1 MIDHFR
7 SIDRKHRD
15 NSSRAWAI
23 LILLA
28 ATLQAA
34 HAEPPTISPSPY
46 WKNQIAYPY
55 DTFCNSRFVDGKV
68 KWIKFTILLAPYD
81 PNVVYFQDSAK
92 YVFHYSF
99 ATEVLDPFR
108 GMTAPQFNAATLFEK
123 NQKAILGTVILPPA
137 VAWPTEP
144 QFREYGIQFVR
155 QDPFTR
161 EQIRDLFQLV
171 KAHVGAP
178 ADVQVFYFP
187 TYEQQAAAS
196 ANRDWFESQGV
207 PLGSTARWAS
217 GNACYSPGWAFGRL
231 NYVPGGSI
239 ASAYHSGV
247 LKPGDI
253 LLTDGVP
260 AEVPFVAGII
270 SLAPSTPNS
279 HVAILAK
286 TYMVPFVYLALAADA
301 EHIQQLIGHRI
312 VFCAYEDEFGVD
324 VRTIDAEGILDDA
337 AAAEILQ
344 LKQPAPLDISP
355 MASLGTFGVSVE
367 GLQATDIQYV
377 GGKAANFSLLRA
389 AVPDNS
395 PRAIAL
401 TFDLWNAFLD
411 QPLTPASAITLMPRE
426 HMLFWADDDEQQGPT
441 HTSFRLNADGETISL
456 FDVDGATLLD
466 SIQFG
471 RQTKDVSYGRS
482 VDGGDVWQAF
492 DRPTPGLPNSAA
504 PSEHTGG
511 LVINEL
517 MANNKRTIEDPCESG
532 EYPDW
537 IELYNASDQA
547 IALNGIYLTD
557 DANEPTQ
564 WQVRPEITGP
574 TLRQEIARRLSK
586 YTAYPPPDMQM
597 LSQDMASIR
606 NLFTNSG
613 VTAFTAALRA
623 AVIDVL
629 TNPKYGFDP
638 NVPLRFRSSTNVEDS
653 VDFIGAG
660 LYDSFSGCLGD
671 AIDLDDDG
679 PCACDPNRGS
689 ERDVFQ
695 AIRQVF
701 ASFYND
707 NAYLERLRHGLDE
720 TNVGMA
726 VVVHHSFPDEIELAN
741 GVATVERDGMQANTY
756 ITLVTQLGTVSV
768 TNPEDGSIPEEVTVT
783 ILPSGS
789 STWPELKR
797 ASSLVRLGDTVLTGT
812 LRGKSIQGS
821 SDYKDLTAL
830 LLKVSSEFER
840 RTGKFPYILDLE
852 YKKVAPGG
860 RVLPAG
866 GLVIKQVRQVPSSNR
881 MQTPYLVN
889 QPTEFEVYT
898 GEVELMD
905 TVDVFADHRLKSRWT
920 IQTCN
925 TVLDANA
932 LGESLYTDVQI
943 EYLDE
948 DRIRTISGKMAL
960 LPSGN
965 HSLIDDD
972 TIDSWQLPDLVNP
985 RTYHLWT
992 PDVPTAIPP
1001 SLRPIFAPSDLG
1013 CSGYRVPYRF
1023 LPLNVD
1029 YGAPVVSWHPA
1040 GMRPVTG
1047 NKVYLWACSPASS
1060 ADMPQE
1066 RSLVDHGVSVKS
1078 YFYYPPLPRGFTM
1091 WEQAGGNTGPLKRWD
1106 RTVIEGLTTEP
1117 IVLKGYYSQ
1126 TFRPEHHNVAEHFL
1140 FEPRLEPGISAAIVS
1155 QLQNKGIRFIHMI
1168 LDKDNVGANQS
1179 RIILYDF
1186 NANPI
1191 DLSSA
1196 GGG

>member
-1 MIDHFR
+1 MTDQSQSVDRRHR
-7 SIDRKHRD
+7 STCPA
-15 NSSRAWAI
+15 RA
-23 LILLA
+23 LFILLA
-28 ATLQAA
+28 AMLQAA
-34 HAEPPTISPSPY
+34 HAEPLTVTPSPY
-46 WKNQIAYPY
+46 WKNQITYPY

-68 KWIKFTILLAPYD
+68 KWIKFTILLEPYD
-81 PNVVYFQDSAK
+81 PNVVYFQDSSK

-99 ATEVLDPFR
+99 ATDVLDSFR
-108 GMTAPQFNAATLFEK
+108 GMAAPQFNAVTLFEK
-123 NQKAILGTVILPPA
+123 NQKAILGTVILPP
-137 VAWPTEP
+137 VVVWPTEP

-161 EQIRDLFQLV
+161 EQIRDLFQIV
-171 KAHVGAP
+171 KARVGAP

-196 ANRDWFESQGV
+196 ANRDWFESQGI
-207 PLGSTARWAS
+207 PLGSTARWAN
-217 GNACYSPGWAFGRL
+217 GNTCYSPGWAFGRL

-247 LKPGDI
+247 LEPGDI

-286 TYMVPFVYLALAADA
+286 TYMVPFVHLALAADA
-301 EHIQQLIGHRI
+301 EYIQQLIGHRI

-324 VRTIDAEGILDDA
+324 VRILDTEGLLDDA
-337 AAAEILQ
+337 AVAEILQ

-355 MASLGTFGVSVE
+355 MASLEAFGVSVE

-395 PRAIAL
+395 PRAVAL

-411 QPLTPASAITLMPRE
+411 QPLTPASAITLMPQE
-426 HMLFWADDDEQQGPT
+426 HMLFWADNDERQGPT
-441 HTSFRLNADGETISL
+441 HTSFRLSADGESVSL

-471 RQTKDVSYGRS
+471 PQSSDVSYGRC
-482 VDGGDVWQAF
+482 VDGGDVWQTF
-492 DRPTPGLPNSAA
+492 DRPTPGLPNSTV
-504 PSEHTGG
+504 PGEYTGS

-517 MANNKRTIEDPCESG
+517 MADNERTIENPCESG

-547 IALNGIYLTD
+547 IALNGMYLTD
-557 DANEPTQ
+557 DANEPTR
-564 WQVRPEITGP
+564 WQVRPEVMGP
-574 TLRQEIARRLSK
+574 TLREEIARRLSK

-597 LSQDMASIR
+597 LSRDLASIR
-606 NLFTNSG
+606 NLFTNPG
-613 VTAFTAALRA
+613 VTDFIVELQA

-629 TNPKYGFDP
+629 IDPEYSFDP

-660 LYDSFSGCLGD
+660 LYDSYSGCLGD

-726 VVVHHSFPDEIELAN
+726 VAVHHSFPDEIELAN
-741 GVATVERDGMQANTY
+741 GVATVEKEGKQANTH
-756 ITLVTQLGTVSV
+756 ITLVTQFGAVSV
-768 TNPEDGSIPEEVTVT
+768 TNPEDGSIPEEVAVT

-789 STWPELKR
+789 SAWPELKR

-821 SDYKDLTAL
+821 SDYTDLQAL
-830 LLKVSSEFER
+830 LLKVSAEFER

-860 RVLPAG
+860 HVLPAG
-866 GLVIKQVRQVPSSNR
+866 GLVIKQVRQVPSPDR
-881 MQTPYLVN
+881 MQIPYLVN
-889 QPTEFEVYT
+889 QPTTFEVYT
-898 GEVELMD
+898 GEVALLD
-905 TVDVFADHRLKSRWT
+905 TVDVFADHRLKSRWKV
-920 IQTCN
+920 QTRS

-932 LGESLYTDVQI
+932 LGESLYSDVQI

-948 DRIRTISGKMAL
+948 DRIRTISGTMSL
-960 LPSGN
+960 LPSAN
-965 HSLIDDD
+965 HSVNGDD
-972 TIDSWQLPDLVNP
+972 TIDSWQLPDLENP
-985 RTYHLWT
+985 RTYHLQT

-1001 SLRPIFAPSDLG
+1001 SLRPILAPPDLG
-1013 CSGYRVPYRF
+1013 STGYRVPYRF

-1029 YGAPVVSWHPA
+1029 YSVPVMSWHPA
-1040 GMRPVTG
+1040 GMRLVTG
-1047 NKVYLWACSPASS
+1047 NKVYLVACSPASS
-1060 ADMPQE
+1060 ADVPQE
-1066 RSLVDHGVSVKS
+1066 RSLVHHGVSIQS
-1078 YFYYPPLPRGFTM
+1078 YFYYPPLPRGFTN
-1091 WEQAGGNTGPLKRWD
+1091 WEQAGGNTAPLKRWD

-1140 FEPRLEPGISAAIVS
+1140 FEPRLEPGISAGIVS
-1155 QLQNKGIRFIHMI
+1155 QLQSKGIRFIHMI
-1168 LDKDNVGANQS
+1168 LDKDGVGANQS
-1179 RIILYDF
+1179 RILLYDF

-1191 DLSSA
+1191 DLTTA
-1196 GGG
+1196 GGGH